1 MAKQSALDRAIANLT
16 QQIEALELA
25 RRHLREQQ
33 LAQRKPAKPRVVA
46 REEKSAS

>member
-1 MAKQSALDRAIANLT
+1 MKTSALDRAIANLT

-25 RRHLREQQ
+25 RKHLQQ
-33 LAQRKPAKPRVVA
+33 QAVAKKPIKPRVVP